1 MLHLPLPGL
10 DDSVVRLKGIYC
22 LVYLVLILEAQGDL
36 SSWLQQAFTI
46 TLVLP
51 LQPRKLYSPQE
62 GESPSHTS
70 RV

>member
-1 MLHLPLPGL
+1 MLHLPLPGS

-22 LVYLVLILEAQGDL
+22 LVYVVLTLEAQGDL
-36 SSWLQQAFTI
+36 SSWLQEAFMI

-51 LQPRKLYSPQE
+51 LQPHKLYSPQE
-62 GESPSHTS
+62 GKSPSHTS